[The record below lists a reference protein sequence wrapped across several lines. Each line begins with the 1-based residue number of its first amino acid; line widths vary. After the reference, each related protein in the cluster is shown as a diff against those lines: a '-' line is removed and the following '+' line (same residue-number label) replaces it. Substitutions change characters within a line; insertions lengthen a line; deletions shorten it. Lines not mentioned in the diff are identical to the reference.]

1 MNNFMIISVINNKTQ
16 NPTETNEKKPHEPV
30 HFPEI

>member
-16 NPTETNEKKPHEPV
+16 NPIETNKKKPQEPV
-30 HFPEI
+30 NFPEI